1 MEGVH
6 HFARDSARTPMQWDD
21 SENAGVTT
29 GTPWLPVYD
38 DYATYNVAAEMND
51 PDSILNWYIKL
62 SKIRGEHEEL
72 SEGSYEELFH
82 DDEQIFAF
90 TRTSEAG
97 KATVLVNFSTEEAQY
112 DAACVENAE
121 LLLGSNGES
130 VKGTLAPLEAV
141 VYEEVG

>member
-1 MEGVH
+1 MRS
-6 HFARDSARTPMQWDD
+6 FKDSDGDGTGDLNGIT
-21 SENAGVTT
+21 SE
-29 GTPWLPVYD
+29 LD
-38 DYATYNVAAEMND
+38 H
-51 PDSILNWYIKL
+51 LNWYIEL
-62 SKIRGEHEEL
+62 AKIRGEHEEL
-72 SEGSYEELFH
+72 TEGSYEELFH
-82 DDEQIFAF
+82 DDEKIFAF